1 MIIQDEMAFILIDE
15 FIELLEH
22 FQIDDDFVGSEH
34 KFKLLFNPVSIHRSP
49 PWFIVAFESEADV
62 MQFVLSVSDFPT
74 ENKC

>member
-22 FQIDDDFVGSEH
+22 FPIDDDFVGSEH

-62 MQFVLSVSDFPT
+62 MQFVLSVSDFLV